1 MHSSLKDSAFQS
13 DLSLECDL
21 AQQIINYSAALL
33 GIIILLCSSVSASL
47 AAWQIASYLS
57 NILVYREVHGQLN
70 DFMLPRSHGY
80 KISPNHY
87 PSTTVLDS

>member
-1 MHSSLKDSAFQS
+1 MYFSVSQVIIEEFRHPLLYNVASIHCGLWAFVMHSSLKDSAFQS

-47 AAWQIASYLS
+47 AA
-57 NILVYREVHGQLN
+57 
-70 DFMLPRSHGY
+70 
-80 KISPNHY
+80 
-87 PSTTVLDS
+87 